1 VPPLLVRITDLK
13 KAPKKS
19 PNLLE
24 NGSQEPTYYNV
35 ALSLSLSL
43 SLGVKSRLLATL
55 ESRLENRNIQQ
66 HKDCKEKKFFFFNK
80 RKKHAET
87 H

>member
-35 ALSLSLSL
+35 ALSL